1 MKIKIPNYIYLLTFI
16 LTILAINKSKVES
29 EITLKNVFRY
39 RALEKG
45 CLFSLPVSTESKNI
59 GEN

>member
-1 MKIKIPNYIYLLTFI
+1 MKIKISKYIYLLTFI
-16 LTILAINKSKVES
+16 LTIWAVNKNKVES

-45 CLFSLPVSTESKNI
+45 CLFSLPVSTQNKNI
-59 GEN
+59 EKN